1 MGRVDFIDCDS
12 VWSDKN
18 IKMKAHLK
26 TIAIISLSII
36 LFISCGKIWQM
47 YFHENNLFYASI
59 YGLLFI
65 YVLLALIIWLIIIY
79 FYIYEY
85 FTKK

>member
-1 MGRVDFIDCDS
+1 MGSFAFIGGYSC
-12 VWSDKN
+12 WSDKN

-26 TIAIISLSII
+26 TIGIISFSII
-36 LFISCGKIWQM
+36 LFISCGKVWQI